1 MSYCKFG
8 DGPFFREFW
17 DSPLIRKK
25 EPTFNFKERGK
36 YKMSEKELIEK
47 IEKLEKRVAELEK
60 EVGYIKEDIYEFVE
74 EDDEECSGHCG
85 HCGGCGEE

>member
-1 MSYCKFG
+1 
-8 DGPFFREFW
+8 
-17 DSPLIRKK
+17 
-25 EPTFNFKERGK
+25 
-36 YKMSEKELIEK
+36 MSEKELLEK

-85 HCGGCGEE
+85 HCGGGGEE